1 MNLYQVWYTKT
12 DNKSYTKAEKADN
25 EERAKIQV
33 FEKVDNVVEI
43 VEIKKLGSIVGQFHN
58 RQLSRRQFERTI

>member
-43 VEIKKLGSIVGQFHN
+43 VEIKKLGSIVG
-58 RQLSRRQFERTI
+58 

>member
-12 DNKSYTKAEKADN
+12 DNKYYTKAEKADN

-33 FEKVDNVVEI
+33 FEKVDNVIEI
-43 VEIKKLGSIVGQFHN
+43 VEIKKLGSIVG
-58 RQLSRRQFERTI
+58 